1 MLFGLQ
7 PITFCKTIWFTDII
21 DNKEE
26 VCEEEEGLHLN
37 EEQILEERPD
47 GDERLGES
55 HLDVPEG
62 ETGVEDEQRL
72 GGQSLEDWEV
82 QPSEPPPTPPPQHTE
97 EGNLIFYQDTY
108 FVLTKACYFY
118 CSELRRSVFIFF
130 GITSK
135 KSNSIDENF
144 GMKEYSGRVF

>member
-1 MLFGLQ
+1 M
-7 PITFCKTIWFTDII
+7 FTDN

-26 VCEEEEGLHLN
+26 VCEDEEGLHLN

-62 ETGVEDEQRL
+62 EIVVEDEQRL
-72 GGQSLEDWEV
+72 GGQSLEDGEV

-97 EGNLIFYQDTY
+97 EGNLIWSNTY
-108 FVLTKACYFY
+108 FILRAKPVLTLLFRASPLCMF
-118 CSELRRSVFIFF
+118 V
-130 GITSK
+130 ITSK
-135 KSNSIDENF
+135 QAV
-144 GMKEYSGRVF
+144 RLT

>member
-1 MLFGLQ
+1 MFSSSSSNHKCKPILFSLINALFFSSLMLFGLK
-7 PITFCKTIWFTDII
+7 PIKFCKTIWFTDDII

-26 VCEEEEGLHLN
+26 VCEEEEGLHLI
-37 EEQILEERPD
+37 EEQTLEGRPD

-72 GGQSLEDWEV
+72 GGQSLEDGEV

-97 EGNLIFYQDTY
+97 EGNLIYY
-108 FVLTKACYFY
+108 
-118 CSELRRSVFIFF
+118 
-130 GITSK
+130 
-135 KSNSIDENF
+135 
-144 GMKEYSGRVF
+144 

>member
-1 MLFGLQ
+1 MGLK
-7 PITFCKTIWFTDII
+7 PTKFFLNAWFTDN

-26 VCEEEEGLHLN
+26 VCEDEEGLHLN

-62 ETGVEDEQRL
+62 EIVVEDEQRL
-72 GGQSLEDWEV
+72 GGQSLEDGEV

-97 EGNLIFYQDTY
+97 EGNLIWSDTY
-108 FVLTKACYFY
+108 FILSKACINFTVQSFAVLYV
-118 CSELRRSVFIFF
+118 RNNIQ
-130 GITSK
+130 TS
-135 KSNSIDENF
+135 SSIDVNF
-144 GMKEYSGRVF
+144 GLKVLR